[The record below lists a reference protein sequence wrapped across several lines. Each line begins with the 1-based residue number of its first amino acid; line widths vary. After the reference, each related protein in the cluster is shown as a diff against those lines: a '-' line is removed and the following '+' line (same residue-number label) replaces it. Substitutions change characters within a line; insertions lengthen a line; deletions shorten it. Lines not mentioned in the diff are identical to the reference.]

1 MKCDANKTRPAPTN
15 TAAVT
20 NVTLGSRHVSTP
32 KICSQTVAT
41 LSIVVWMFAINAVS
55 SSYCFIRDAKG
66 FMLPAILGASAAP
79 SSSSESCKTNTT
91 SSN

>member
-1 MKCDANKTRPAPTN
+1 M
-15 TAAVT
+15 
-20 NVTLGSRHVSTP
+20 
-32 KICSQTVAT
+32 
-41 LSIVVWMFAINAVS
+41 SIVVWMFAINAVS